1 MVPEGRDVNGPINE
15 ADFVFV
21 DSGGEDSES
30 GSGKELEKDEDGDVG
45 RTARG
50 DEANAGRMAM

>member
-21 DSGGEDSES
+21 DRDGLPMHENVHD
-30 GSGKELEKDEDGDVG
+30 GSFYLYFRQVPRILLK
-45 RTARG
+45 RI
-50 DEANAGRMAM
+50 